1 MELEKIA
8 QVMIGVLAKREYEE
22 NGENSYLLFSLKNYE
37 ENQKYEELKT
47 NKNLEEKIAKEGDLL
62 FRLLYP
68 NKIVYVKEEIVGK
81 LVPSQL
87 CIIRVQKEKMD
98 PTVLK
103 WYLESKTVQ
112 KELNAK
118 ITGSIIKTMPVAS
131 LRKIQIPEIS
141 QKQQEQMKQLI
152 DLWEE
157 EKQLVQKELEQKEKL
172 YQQYLEKMVRR
183 GET

>member
-22 NGENSYLLFSLKNYE
+22 NGKNSYLLFSLKNYE

-81 LVPSQL
+81 
-87 CIIRVQKEKMD
+87 
-98 PTVLK
+98 
-103 WYLESKTVQ
+103 
-112 KELNAK
+112 
-118 ITGSIIKTMPVAS
+118 
-131 LRKIQIPEIS
+131 
-141 QKQQEQMKQLI
+141 
-152 DLWEE
+152 
-157 EKQLVQKELEQKEKL
+157 
-172 YQQYLEKMVRR
+172 
-183 GET
+183 

>member
-1 MELEKIA
+1 M
-8 QVMIGVLAKREYEE
+8 
-22 NGENSYLLFSLKNYE
+22 
-37 ENQKYEELKT
+37 
-47 NKNLEEKIAKEGDLL
+47 
-62 FRLLYP
+62 
-68 NKIVYVKEEIVGK
+68 
-81 LVPSQL
+81 
-87 CIIRVQKEKMD
+87 CIIRVQKEKID
-98 PTVLK
+98 PIVLK

-157 EKQLVQKELEQKEKL
+157 EKKLVQKELEQKEKL